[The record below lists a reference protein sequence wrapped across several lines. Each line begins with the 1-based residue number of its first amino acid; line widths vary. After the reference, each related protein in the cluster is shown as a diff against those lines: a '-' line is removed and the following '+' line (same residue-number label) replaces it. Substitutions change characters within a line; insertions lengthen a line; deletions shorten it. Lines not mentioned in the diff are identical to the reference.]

1 MPRSR
6 IPGYRFIGRTKDDLW
21 GKWVIDDGHY
31 STPEQR
37 HQWQQE
43 RIAKRQLRQQ
53 HEQQRRAAALPAP
66 ERDRHYRGCLPS
78 SASTRSIGLTCT
90 GVV

>member
-1 MPRSR
+1 MTFADALDR

-21 GKWVIDDGHY
+21 GKWIIDDGHY

-43 RIAKRQLRQQ
+43 RTTKRLLRQQ
-53 HEQQRRAAALPAP
+53 QEQQRRAAALPAS
-66 ERDRHYRGCLPS
+66 ERDRHYRQLLHQLGHRPK
-78 SASTRSIGLTCT
+78 RSG
-90 GVV
+90 